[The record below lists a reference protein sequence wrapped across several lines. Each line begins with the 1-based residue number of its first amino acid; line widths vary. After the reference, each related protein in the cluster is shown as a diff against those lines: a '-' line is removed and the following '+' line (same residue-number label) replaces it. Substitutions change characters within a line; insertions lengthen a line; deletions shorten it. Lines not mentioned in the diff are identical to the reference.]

1 MKMGAFLILF
11 LLPMLAWA
19 QGGSQ
24 TNGQQPSVLVDTETP
39 HKGSLPRTI
48 VAYGAVQASPA
59 GGSETMSL
67 LRGGQVTEVL
77 ISAGQTVRKGQ
88 ALLVVRADPS
98 VVASYQQALAGLTL
112 ARGNRSRTAT
122 MLAQHLATRDQLAQ
136 ADKAV
141 ADAQA
146 TLDALKRSG
155 GGSADETLTAGFDG
169 VVVNLMV
176 AQGAR
181 VAAQTP
187 LLTLARSGRLVAV
200 VGLEPGLRE
209 QVAAGQPAQ
218 VAPLYSTDPR
228 QGRVISVSAMLDPTT
243 RLVPVL
249 IDPATDSPAEGGLI
263 PGAPV
268 RATVEVGQM
277 TGWLAPRDAV
287 LTDAKGP
294 YVFQVAA
301 GKAVRVDVKI
311 VGMAGGTTV
320 IAGPLDPGRTL
331 VTGGN
336 YQLQDGMAVR
346 EAPAGSASGETTK
359 P

>member
-1 MKMGAFLILF
+1 MKTVALLALL
-11 LLPMLAWA
+11 LLPMMALA

-24 TNGQQPSVLVDTETP
+24 TNGQQPNVLVETEMP

-48 VAYGAVQASPA
+48 IAYGTVQASPA

-77 ISAGQTVRKGQ
+77 TSVGQTVRQGQ

-98 VVASYQQALAGLTL
+98 AVASYEQAVAGLTL
-112 ARGNRSRTAT
+112 ARGNRTRTAK
-122 MLAQHLATRDQLAQ
+122 MLAEHLATRDQLAQ

-141 ADAQA
+141 TDAQA
-146 TLDALKRSG
+146 TLDALKRAG
-155 GGSADETLTAGFDG
+155 GGAPDQTLVAGFDG

-176 AQGAR
+176 AKGAR

-187 LLTLARSGRLVAV
+187 LLTLARSSRLVVV
-200 VGLEPGLRE
+200 VGVEPGLRD
-209 QVAAGQPAQ
+209 QVAVDQPAQ
-218 VAPLYSTDPR
+218 VELLYATDPR
-228 QGRVISVSAMLDPTT
+228 KGRVVSVSAMLDPTT

-249 IDPATDSPAEGGLI
+249 IDPAAGGPAEGGLL

-268 RATVEVGQM
+268 RATVQVGQM

-287 LTDAKGP
+287 LTDTKGP
-294 YVFQVAA
+294 YVFQLDG
-301 GKAVRVDVKI
+301 GKAVRVNVHV
-311 VGMAGGTTV
+311 VGKAGGTTV
-320 IAGPLDPGRTL
+320 IAGPLDPGRKL

-336 YQLQDGMAVR
+336 YQLQDGIAVR
-346 EAPAGSASGETTK
+346 EAPAGSASSGTTT